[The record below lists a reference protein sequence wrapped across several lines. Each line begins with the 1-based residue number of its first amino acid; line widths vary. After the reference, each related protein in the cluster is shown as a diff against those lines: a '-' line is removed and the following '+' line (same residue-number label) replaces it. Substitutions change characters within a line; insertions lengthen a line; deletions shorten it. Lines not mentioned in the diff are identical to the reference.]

1 MHPLDPWRAA
11 NLLVQQYG
19 DGAADHSALRL
30 AAMRA
35 AGDADGAA
43 VWVQIS
49 EAVQTLAAMRSDAR
63 PTFGQA

>member
-11 NLLVQQYG
+11 NLLLQQYG
-19 DGAADHSALRL
+19 ERAADHSLSRL
-30 AAMRA
+30 SDMRA

-63 PTFGQA
+63 STFGRA